1 MSTHSTTHRTDPAIP
16 ISQKDTRWEPPEAH
30 SGDGFPDMALVCRIL
45 AGQVVVLDAMFRQAR
60 ELACQEERATETYE
74 RLSRLALRAQSQTSR
89 TAAVLRHLCPPPP
102 VEPETDPDEEDFLNA
117 MRDHRCKAP
126 QRTPAPR
133 TAERAATNS
142 KPGTRNQEPGTH
154 RPLATPSI
162 PSTEATTNST
172 VGPISGDHSTA

>member
-1 MSTHSTTHRTDPAIP
+1 MR
-16 ISQKDTRWEPPEAH
+16 QEDTRWEPPEADPN
-30 SGDGFPDMALVCRIL
+30 DGFPDMAMVCRIL

-60 ELACQEERATETYE
+60 ELACQEEGATETYE

-102 VEPETDPDEEDFLNA
+102 VEPETDPDEEDFFNA
-117 MRDHRCKAP
+117 MRDHTRETP
-126 QRTPAPR
+126 LRTPAPR
-133 TAERAATNS
+133 MARRAATNL
-142 KPGTRNQEPGTH
+142 KPGTRNPEPVTH

>member
-1 MSTHSTTHRTDPAIP
+1 MR
-16 ISQKDTRWEPPEAH
+16 QEDTRWEPPEADP
-30 SGDGFPDMALVCRIL
+30 SDGFPDMAKVCRIL

-60 ELACQEERATETYE
+60 ELARQEEGATEAYE

-102 VEPETDPDEEDFLNA
+102 VEAETDPDEEDFFNA
-117 MRDHRCKAP
+117 MRASRCEESFP
-126 QRTPAPR
+126 SPAP
-133 TAERAATNS
+133 RAATNL
-142 KPGTRNQEPGTH
+142 KPGTRNPEPKTH